1 MGEQKKKIQGEIKLW
16 VAAMSNNKVIK
27 ECKILYDLVRK
38 KKVLKVHIKETEYI
52 LLRTD
57 IFISNHF
64 TCYTRLLC

>member
-1 MGEQKKKIQGEIKLW
+1 M
-16 VAAMSNNKVIK
+16 AAMSNNKVIK